1 MKAKE
6 FFKKQ
11 KDAHKEHCSA
21 VNRFVEDNKNLLLRG
36 LENELELQVLVEDR
50 RSFYLD
56 PAKIP
61 AIVEHKGFFR
71 REEITSI
78 AGLSEDYKKACEIFL
93 ETELLSR
100 GFYKNRFGSYKEKLN
115 E

>member
-21 VNRFVEDNKNLLLRG
+21 VNRFVEDNKDLLLRG
-36 LENELELQVLVEDR
+36 LENELELQVLVEDC
-50 RSFYLD
+50 RSFFLNTS
-56 PAKIP
+56 KIP
-61 AIVEHKGFFR
+61 AIIEHRGFFR
-71 REEITSI
+71 KDEIFTI
-78 AGLSEDYKKACEIFL
+78 QDLDEDYKNACEIFL
-93 ETELLSR
+93 EKELLSR
-100 GFYKNRFGSYKEKLN
+100 GFYKNRSGSYKEKLN